1 MDDWELLQ
9 EYAQRGSEGSFRE
22 VVNRHLGLGY
32 SAALRQVN
40 DPALAEEICQAVFIV
55 LARGAGGCLHG
66 TVVTGWLFS
75 TTRFVASR
83 AWRVLLCGRRRLQG
97 LLVID

>member
-22 VVNRHLGLGY
+22 LVNRHLGLVY

-40 DPALAEEICQAVFIV
+40 DPALAEEICQAALERFPFFSQGKPKIK
-55 LARGAGGCLHG
+55 RG
-66 TVVTGWLFS
+66 
-75 TTRFVASR
+75 
-83 AWRVLLCGRRRLQG
+83 
-97 LLVID
+97 